1 VVDDDEFNREIGSI
15 LLQDVGLLVD
25 LAIDGQAAV
34 DLVSRNS
41 YALILM
47 DMQMPTMDGLQA
59 TRQIRS
65 MLGQTRLP
73 IIAMTANA
81 FNEDRLLCLE
91 AGMDDYVTKPVDPR
105 VLYETILLQ
114 LSKA

>member
-1 VVDDDEFNREIGSI
+1 
-15 LLQDVGLLVD
+15 
-25 LAIDGQAAV
+25 
-34 DLVSRNS
+34 
-41 YALILM
+41 M

-73 IIAMTANA
+73 IIATTANA

-105 VLYETILLQ
+105 VLYETILLHM
-114 LSKA
+114 SKA